1 MGKFSTK
8 VVDTRGY
15 VIDIECDTYEELSEL
30 LEIIHNDKDTETIP
44 YLYSQ
49 NMWIDQSMAQQVG
62 LDLDTQVKTT
72 KVDHVS
78 QPGLD
83 MGDGTNHLG
92 EKNMKAKATTVK
104 DNDSYLI
111 GASSY
116 SYDAPVYAKDSNE
129 IVKPAEIRFYNK
141 HSKYPA
147 CTNNFAGKGE
157 QYFREVFGDWEPE
170 VGSKVPMPDGGVWL
184 YIVCSGQTSS
194 GNPYQNLRGKRSI

>member
-1 MGKFSTK
+1 MGKYSTK
-8 VVDTRGY
+8 AVRNGF
-15 VIDIECDTYEELSEL
+15 VITIEEEDYETFENLIDL
-30 LEIIHNDKDTETIP
+30 LAKESAVIP

-49 NMWIDQSMAQQVG
+49 NMYVDQSMAQEVG
-62 LDLDTQVKTT
+62 MELDTQVVATQS
-72 KVDHVS
+72 VVS
-78 QPGLD
+78 QPGLN

-92 EKNMKAKATTVK
+92 EKLKKAKATTVK
-104 DNDSYLI
+104 VNDSYLI

-129 IVKPAEIRFYNK
+129 IAKPAEIRFYNK

-170 VGSKVPMPDGGVWL
+170 VGSKLPMPEPVYL
-184 YIVCSGQTSS
+184 YIVCSGNTDQN
-194 GNPYQNLRGKRSI
+194 NPYQNLRGKKAVK